1 MRNRI
6 LEIVVYLMDH
16 IQEHRGQIINIED
29 LSAHLRSMGYTE
41 NEISSAYSWLVD
53 RFEATNENFYTDF
66 PQVHCSTRILTD
78 YERYEYSPE
87 AYGFLLKLQSQNLID
102 DQQFETV
109 LERGTL
115 LSPKPINEEQ
125 IKLIVSSV
133 VFNDM
138 QEFEG
143 LPQYELNPDHIFN
156 IN

>member
-1 MRNRI
+1 VRNRI

-16 IQEHRGQIINIED
+16 IQEHRGQIIDIED
-29 LSAHLRSMGYTE
+29 LSAHLKSMGYTE

-53 RFEATNENFYTDF
+53 RFESTSENFYTDF

-78 YERYEYSPE
+78 YERYQYSPE
-87 AYGFLLKLQSQNLID
+87 AYGFLLKLQSQSLID

-109 LERGTL
+109 LERGAIF
-115 LSPKPINEEQ
+115 SPKPVNEEQ

-138 QEFEG
+138 HEFEG
-143 LPQYELNPDHIFN
+143 IPQYDLNPDNTHN